1 VTLSV
6 LVIGLLVC
14 ACLWI
19 LSPFLG
25 AIVWAAMIVVA
36 TWPTMLALQAR
47 LGGRR
52 GAAIAVMTLAMLL
65 LLVVPLVLAV
75 GAVVTHA
82 NDMAGWITT
91 AANAPV
97 PPPPSW
103 LARIPAV
110 GAKLTDEWRQIAAT
124 SQEELVARVAPY
136 AIAAGQ
142 WFAGRLGSLGLLIV
156 QFLITLVITAL
167 LYANGEQA
175 AAGVI
180 RFAHR
185 LAGTRGEQSVVLA
198 GQAIRA
204 VALGIVVTA
213 VVQSVLAGVG
223 LAATGIPYAG
233 VLTSVVFML
242 CLVQLGPFLVMLP
255 AVAWLY
261 WAGDVWWATGLL
273 LWTVVIGVS
282 DNVLRPVLIRRGADL
297 PLPLII
303 AGAIG
308 GLVGLGLIGL
318 FVGPV
323 ILAVTYRL
331 LEWWM
336 ADAEPREE
344 AAR

>member
-1 VTLSV
+1 M
-6 LVIGLLVC
+6 LVIALLVC

-19 LSPFLG
+19 LRPFLG
-25 AIVWAAMIVVA
+25 AIVWAAMVVVA
-36 TWPTMLALQAR
+36 TWPTMIAVQMR
-47 LGGRR
+47 LGGSRA
-52 GAAIAVMTLAMLL
+52 AAITVMTAAMLL
-65 LLVVPLVLAV
+65 LLVVPLAFAV

-82 NDMAGWITT
+82 NDISDVIAT
-91 AANAPV
+91 ASNTPV
-97 PPPPSW
+97 PPAPAW
-103 LARIPAV
+103 LAGVPAV
-110 GAKLTDEWRQIAAT
+110 GAKLTGLWRQFAT
-124 SQEELVARVAPY
+124 ASHEQLVDWAAPY
-136 AIAAGQ
+136 VIAAGQ
-142 WFAGRLGSLGLLIV
+142 WFAGQMGNLGLLVV
-156 QFLITLVITAL
+156 QFLLTILLTAL
-167 LYANGEQA
+167 FYAHGERA

-185 LAGTRGEQSVVLA
+185 LAGARGGQAVVLA

-213 VVQSVLAGVG
+213 VVLAGVG
-223 LAATGIPYAG
+223 LAICGIPYAG
-233 VLTSVVFML
+233 VLTSIVFMF
-242 CLVQLGPFLVMLP
+242 CLLQLGPFLVMLP
-255 AVAWLY
+255 SVAWLY
-261 WAGDVWWATGLL
+261 WAGQPGWATALL
-273 LWTVVIGVS
+273 IWTIAIGVS

-336 ADAEPREE
+336 ADAEVEME
-344 AAR
+344 APG